1 MRGRVVLITGSTD
14 GIGKQTALELAQMG
28 ATVILHGRSEQKVQ
42 EAQQAIHREAPQ
54 AHLQAVTADLASLG
68 QVRAMA
74 ADIRRRFERLDVLI
88 HNAGVFMRERRLS
101 SNGYEMTL
109 AVNHLA
115 PFLLTRELLDLLVGS
130 RARVI
135 TLASATHARARID
148 FYNLNAEH
156 HFDGFAAYAQSKLA
170 NIYFARELAERLKS
184 NGVTSNCLHPGAVA
198 TKLLAAASNSS
209 GVSPEQGA
217 VTPFYLASSPE
228 VAHVTGKYFIDCQET
243 PPAPQALDRGVQQR
257 LWQLSEQMVGA
268 PSPVR
273 MSYSLDHQTA

>member
-1 MRGRVVLITGSTD
+1 MRGKIVLITGSTD

-28 ATVILHGRSEQKVQ
+28 ATVIVHGRSEQKVQ
-42 EAQQAIHREAPQ
+42 SAQQAIRQQAPQ
-54 AHLQAVTADLASLG
+54 ADLQAATADLASLG

-88 HNAGVFMRERRLS
+88 HNAGVFLQERRLS

-135 TLASATHARARID
+135 TVASATHARARID

-170 NIYFARELAERLKS
+170 NVFFARELAERLKIK
-184 NGVTSNCLHPGAVA
+184 GVTSNCLHPGAIG
-198 TKLLAAASNSS
+198 TKLLKAGFNSQGAS
-209 GVSPEQGA
+209 VEQGA
-217 VTPFYLASSPE
+217 ATPVYLASSPD
-228 VAHVTGKYFIDCQET
+228 VAQTTGKYFVDCEER
-243 PPAPQALDRGVQQR
+243 PVAPLALDRAVQQR

-273 MSYSLDHQTA
+273 MSYSLNQQPV